1 MTDQSLHSLTT
12 FPSKFLLTFYTVE
25 SISTNSFSLLIAD
38 LRKCSTSVLRCEN
51 LTFIFSHLSRMA
63 NLEEITLAEAT
74 ESLRSFWRHGVCF
87 RNSTKSKLDDIV
99 EIEQLSENE
108 TC

>member
-1 MTDQSLHSLTT
+1 
-12 FPSKFLLTFYTVE
+12 
-25 SISTNSFSLLIAD
+25 
-38 LRKCSTSVLRCEN
+38 
-51 LTFIFSHLSRMA
+51 MA

>member
-25 SISTNSFSLLIAD
+25 SINSFSLLIAD
-38 LRKCSTSVLRCEN
+38 LRKCSTSVLRCEH
-51 LTFIFSHLSRMA
+51 LTFIFSDLSRMA